1 MYILR
6 VDFAQGSCRVRPP
19 DATRQTPQPLSQSLK
34 RCSNHECYVSAIET
48 CLRLAIS
55 TMSGNSRCRL
65 RRRTRRRNENGLLA
79 AFSKTAALPGLS
91 SCARNTPSGKRSTA
105 GTRRAL
111 PTPEQPPSMPLAHA
125 LAGHGWGRKE
135 PQARAAGS
143 RQLAP
148 STDTGQRQRRPPAG
162 EGGSKAVGPESKS
175 VVGGKRVRTFCV

>member
-1 MYILR
+1 MYASVLSNTIVHFKGRFCSAAGKLR
-6 VDFAQGSCRVRPP
+6 GRRVRPP

-111 PTPEQPPSMPLAHA
+111 PSSQHAACPCPYRTRWPKEPHAQPAA
-125 LAGHGWGRKE
+125 GTFNGHGSA
-135 PQARAAGS
+135 P
-143 RQLAP
+143 AP
-148 STDTGQRQRRPPAG
+148 SGHLKP
-162 EGGSKAVGPESKS
+162 
-175 VVGGKRVRTFCV
+175 

>member
-105 GTRRAL
+105 PGHAELSRAA
-111 PTPEQPPSMPLAHA
+111 SMPLAHA
-125 LAGHGWGRKE
+125 PCPCRTRCLAEGT
-135 PQARAAGS
+135 ARAAGS
-143 RQLAP
+143 WHL
-148 STDTGQRQRRPPAG
+148 QRTRVSASAVG
-162 EGGSKAVGPESKS
+162 ASKAVGDQMRIQKC
-175 VVGGKRVRTFCV
+175 GRR

>member
-1 MYILR
+1 MLR
-6 VDFAQGSCRVRPP
+6 VSCRVRPP

-105 GTRRAL
+105 PGHAELSRAA
-111 PTPEQPPSMPLAHA
+111 SMPLAHA
-125 LAGHGWGRKE
+125 LAGHAGR
-135 PQARAAGS
+135 RNRTRS

-148 STDTGQRQRRPPAG
+148 SSFNGHGSAPAPSG
-162 EGGSKAVGPESKS
+162 HLKP
-175 VVGGKRVRTFCV
+175 